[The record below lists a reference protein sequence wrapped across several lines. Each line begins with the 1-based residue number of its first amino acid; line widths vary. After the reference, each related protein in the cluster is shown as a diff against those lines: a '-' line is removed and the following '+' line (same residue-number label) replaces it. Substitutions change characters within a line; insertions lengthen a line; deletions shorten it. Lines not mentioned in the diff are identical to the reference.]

1 MNKFFYILKILR
13 RTPKGTVQFFVVNLA
28 VISVAIA
35 AATIIIVSSI
45 MNGFHNNL
53 ETRIISINSHLRIIN
68 LTSVQKAKQTL
79 FQLKKEFPQIVSGNI
94 YTLGTGRLLYQD
106 RIRNIFLKG
115 VNSTNIEIGYYLADD
130 INLHKQQKFSLIT
143 RQGIFPITKHSR
155 FESGFYDIDNNLVN
169 VPFNTFFKM
178 FIPGEYNAGLELY
191 ISKPTEAIKLA
202 EKIRNTGYEAI
213 PWQEVNRSLS
223 EAMRA
228 EKKLIQIILFFI
240 TLLASFSILSTI
252 YLTIHEKHRTLAL
265 LRATGVSSFEL
276 IIALLTHGLRISLE
290 GLGLGFVLSFILL
303 NKINLISSF
312 LKIYFKFEIFPHNVF
327 FLNKIPVYYLKE
339 DFIFTFLITTLI
351 TIIGSIYPTLKTSR
365 LPLVKELKNYD

>member
-68 LTSVQKAKQTL
+68 LTSVQKAKKTL

-94 YTLGTGRLLYQD
+94 YTLGAGRLIYQD
-106 RIRNIFLKG
+106 RIRSIFLKG

-143 RQGIFPITKHSR
+143 RQGIFPITRHSR

-178 FIPGEYNAGLELY
+178 FIPGEYTAGLELY